1 MDIAGLPHQ
10 LPLYDAA
17 CRKGLHMKYWPII
30 RHVRYFILLY
40 RVNRHYEM
48 WMEIGYLPV
57 NADSDYRHLDAIWRG
72 EA

>member
-1 MDIAGLPHQ
+1 
-10 LPLYDAA
+10 
-17 CRKGLHMKYWPII
+17 MKYWPII

-48 WMEIGYLPV
+48 WMQIGYLPV